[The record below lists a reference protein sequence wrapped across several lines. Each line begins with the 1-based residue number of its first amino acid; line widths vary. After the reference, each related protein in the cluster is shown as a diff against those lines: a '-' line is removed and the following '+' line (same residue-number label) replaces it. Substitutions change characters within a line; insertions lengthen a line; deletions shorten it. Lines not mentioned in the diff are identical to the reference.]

1 MRQPPQRRGGRGGHA
16 GPAQARDADQ
26 HHVADRAGRPPR
38 PRPRLARQPAQM
50 FWLAVRDEKLGDG
63 VGVDDWVVP
72 AVSVV
77 VP

>member
-16 GPAQARDADQ
+16 GPAQPRDADQ
-26 HHVADRAGRPPR
+26 HHVADRPGGR
-38 PRPRLARQPAQM
+38 PRPGWPCQLAQM

-63 VGVDDWVVP
+63 VGVDDDWVEPTVW
-72 AVSVV
+72 VV